1 MLFFYKLLVFRPV
14 LVLFVISSLSITA
27 ILTALLLK
35 SPPDFS
41 DPTLGFEARGTEI
54 SKKITTWRNLLE
66 ETRPSGSLVVN
77 PKEIQQHDLFKKHR
91 KNKARHEKKKK
102 KLKFDKKMKILREFA
117 TSNKS
122 FDVHIDFSEDIGND
136 TTLEEHNHDTIYG
149 TNKSYDE
156 ETVKKDKQKKNK
168 VWKILNEK
176 DPPITSTDFHSTD
189 GFFCESPSKLSLT
202 RYLHDRAKI
211 TCFLLADKE
220 YIHFVIKRV
229 RWNINESMFDANALL
244 SMCELERKITDTDGY
259 ENVCQKEISSNNCC
273 RPWSLPNYVALLSN
287 KTSCFDINVRR
298 NKIVTH

>member
-1 MLFFYKLLVFRPV
+1 MIFFYKLLVFRPAAV
-14 LVLFVISSLSITA
+14 LIVISILSISA

-77 PKEIQQHDLFKKHR
+77 PKEIQQQEFFKKHR

-122 FDVHIDFSEDIGND
+122 FNVHIDYSEDIGND
-136 TTLEEHNHDTIYG
+136 TVLEEHSHDTIYG

-168 VWKILNEK
+168 VWTDLNKKE
-176 DPPITSTDFHSTD
+176 PPITSTDFHSTD
-189 GFFCESPSKLSLT
+189 GYFCDSPSKFSMACHLHLT
-202 RYLHDRAKI
+202 TKFI
-211 TCFLLADKE
+211 
-220 YIHFVIKRV
+220 
-229 RWNINESMFDANALL
+229 
-244 SMCELERKITDTDGY
+244 
-259 ENVCQKEISSNNCC
+259 
-273 RPWSLPNYVALLSN
+273 
-287 KTSCFDINVRR
+287 
-298 NKIVTH
+298 